1 MAPISEKDIDMI
13 ESVQHRATRMIP
25 GYAKL
30 TYEERLR
37 RMKLPTLAY
46 RRARGDA
53 IEVFKYLH
61 NIYRVDSTQLLPLR
75 DTGRQ
80 GMRTRGHSLMLLK
93 RECSGRLRQNFFSMR
108 VVSMWNSLPDNV
120 VMSSSVNCFK
130 GRFDRVCKDQQ
141 YRMEWDG
148 FRGCDDLRMNDR
160 EED

>member
-1 MAPISEKDIDMI
+1 MN

-25 GYAKL
+25 GFAKL
-30 TYEERLR
+30 TYEERLK

-75 DTGRQ
+75 DTDRQ
-80 GMRTRGHSLMLLK
+80 GMRTRGHGLMLLK

-108 VVSMWNSLPDNV
+108 VVSMWNSLPDSV

-130 GRFDRVCKDQQ
+130 GRFDRACEHQK
-141 YRMEWDG
+141 YRMEWDESKG
-148 FRGCDDLRMNDR
+148 SNDIR
-160 EED
+160 KRDTEED